1 MYTKVK
7 VLSSPINVISHEI
20 NLDFV
25 YSICCMQIPEK
36 IFKAVE
42 FFKKKDLWAKIAFTI
57 VFLSYL
63 SFIHTCYNPYPQERE
78 TYPIYEYGD
87 KNLKQCELDGK
98 KLFLEQEYQNK
109 SFWYNFFVDSWADYV
124 WRLKYQDKDN
134 VKKDILTYR
143 FEPRRGIGAVVQ
155 GTGIGIDDGQDSIII
170 IYDTEP
176 LDGFTIKPSPFSDKI
191 VIQKEYLNRGIS
203 TARCFMRWSN

>member
-1 MYTKVK
+1 
-7 VLSSPINVISHEI
+7 
-20 NLDFV
+20 
-25 YSICCMQIPEK
+25 MQISEK
-36 IFKAVE
+36 IFKAVQ
-42 FFKKKDLWAKIAFTI
+42 FFKKNDLWAKITFTI
-57 VFLSYL
+57 IFLSYL
-63 SFIHTCYNPYPQERE
+63 IFVHSCYNPYPQEGE

-109 SFWYNFFVDSWADYV
+109 
-124 WRLKYQDKDN
+124 DN

-155 GTGIGIDDGQDSIII
+155 GTGIGIDDRQDSIII

>member
-7 VLSSPINVISHEI
+7 ALSSPINVISHEI

-36 IFKAVE
+36 IFKAVQ
-42 FFKKKDLWAKIAFTI
+42 FLKKNDLWAKITFTI
-57 VFLSYL
+57 IFLSYL

-98 KLFLEQEYQNK
+98 KLFLE
-109 SFWYNFFVDSWADYV
+109 
-124 WRLKYQDKDN
+124 
-134 VKKDILTYR
+134 
-143 FEPRRGIGAVVQ
+143 
-155 GTGIGIDDGQDSIII
+155 
-170 IYDTEP
+170 
-176 LDGFTIKPSPFSDKI
+176 PSS
-191 VIQKEYLNRGIS
+191 S
-203 TARCFMRWSN
+203 

>member
-1 MYTKVK
+1 MYTKAK
-7 VLSSPINVISHEI
+7 ALSSPINVISHEI

-25 YSICCMQIPEK
+25 HSICCMQISEK

-57 VFLSYL
+57 IFLSYL

-109 SFWYNFFVDSWADYV
+109 SFWYNFFVDSW
-124 WRLKYQDKDN
+124 
-134 VKKDILTYR
+134 
-143 FEPRRGIGAVVQ
+143 E
-155 GTGIGIDDGQDSIII
+155 III
-170 IYDTEP
+170 SVNI
-176 LDGFTIKPSPFSDKI
+176 
-191 VIQKEYLNRGIS
+191 RHR
-203 TARCFMRWSN
+203 A

>member
-1 MYTKVK
+1 MYTKAK
-7 VLSSPINVISHEI
+7 ALSSPINVISHEI

-25 YSICCMQIPEK
+25 HSICCMQISEK

-63 SFIHTCYNPYPQERE
+63 SFIHTCYNPYPQEGE

-98 KLFLEQEYQNK
+98 RIFLERENQNE
-109 SFWYNFFVDSWADYV
+109 SFWYDFFVDSRAYYV
-124 WRLKYQDKDN
+124 WHLQYQDDDN
-134 VKKDILTYR
+134 TRKNILTYR
-143 FEPRRGIGAVVQ
+143 FAPREGIGAVVQ
-155 GTGIGIDDGQDSIII
+155 GTGIGIDEQKDSIVI
-170 IYDTEP
+170 IYNAEP
-176 LDGFTIKPSPFSDKI
+176 LDGFTIEPSPFSNKI
-191 VIQKEYLNRGIS
+191 VIQKDYLNRGIS